1 MNVSPDGAGLVKVDG
16 EVYTSSKN
24 YPDNTNVELEAVAN
38 AGYIFSNWDGALS
51 GNDNPVELL
60 MTCDKTVTAYF
71 LAEDATV
78 TIGDFVWEDK
88 DADGI
93 QDNGE
98 PGINGVEV
106 NLYDSDSK
114 FISKKT
120 TSGGGFYNFTDLEP
134 GNYYLEFIYH
144 IGGYLFSPVDQG
156 NNDQIDS
163 DVDINGRTG
172 IISLAYGQTDIKW
185 DAGMYRPN
193 ILTYSIPLSPG
204 LQLISLPLVPVET
217 QLDVAI
223 SNLDFNIAAMYL
235 KEAESYRL
243 YARGSAPE
251 EGFIWKDGFG
261 YWLDMN
267 SAGTL
272 TFSGSELDNNVTGPV
287 SYPVDTGWNL
297 IGFKSTIPRQ
307 PEDYLASIYGQYDI
321 IYGYGDGDYFV
332 VGLESYDLM
341 EPGLGYWIHMLE
353 PGIIYPPLEQIIED
367 ITTWQANEMI
377 NAVPAD
383 PNLVILDVRTQSEYD
398 EAHIEG
404 AAQLD
409 YYSATFTEDLNNLDK
424 TSTYIVY
431 CRSGGRSADTLD
443 IMENLGFRKAYNI
456 LGGITDWI
464 ADGFPVTN

>member
-1 MNVSPDGAGLVKVDG
+1 LVRVDG
-16 EVYTSSKN
+16 EVYTGSKT

-38 AGYIFSNWDGALS
+38 TGYIFTNWGGALS

-60 MTCDKTVTAYF
+60 MTCDKTVTANF
-71 LAEDATV
+71 LPEDATG
-78 TIGDFVWEDK
+78 TIGDCVWEDK

-93 QDNGE
+93 RDNGE

-106 NLYDSDSK
+106 NLFDSK
-114 FISKKT
+114 NNFLKKKV
-120 TSGGGFYNFTDLEP
+120 TSGGGYYNFTDLEP
-134 GNYYLEFIYH
+134 GKYHLEFIYH
-144 IGGYLFSPVDQG
+144 IGGYLFSPINQG

-172 IISLAYGQTDIKW
+172 IITLAYGQTDVKW

-193 ILTYSIPLSPG
+193 ILTYSILLSPG
-204 LQLISLPLVPVET
+204 LQLISLPLVPTET
-217 QLDVAI
+217 QSDVAI

-235 KEAESYRL
+235 KAAASFRL
-243 YARGSAPE
+243 YARDYTPE

-261 YWLDMN
+261 YWLEMN
-267 SAGTL
+267 SAGIL
-272 TFSGSELDNNVTGPV
+272 TFSGSELDNNVLGPV
-287 SYPVDTGWNL
+287 SYVVDTGWNL

-307 PEDYLASIYGQYDI
+307 PEEYLASINGQYDV
-321 IYGYGDGDYFV
+321 IYGYGNGDYFV
-332 VGLESYDLM
+332 VGLEGYDLM
-341 EPGLGYWIHMLE
+341 EPGRGYWIHMLE
-353 PGIIYPPLEQIIED
+353 QGIILPPLQQIIKN
-367 ITTWQANEMI
+367 ISTRQANEML
-377 NAVPAD
+377 NAIPSE

-398 EAHIEG
+398 AGHIKG

-431 CRSGGRSADTLD
+431 CRSGGRSANTLN

-456 LGGITDWI
+456 LGGITRWI
-464 ADGFPVTN
+464 TDGFSIIN